1 MDKSMA
7 FITLTPE
14 NVMSEH
20 LCCAIADKK
29 HQTGVNDKRNWLAE
43 RIKEGHVFRKLDAQ
57 GKVFIEY
64 APLEKAWV
72 PVTGDNYFYIY
83 CLWVSGSYKGKGY
96 GKELLQSCI
105 DDAKAQ
111 GKSGICLLS
120 SKKKK
125 PFLSEKKFMLKYGFK
140 VVDTINDEYEL
151 LALSFDGTQPQFTS
165 NVRKQSIEGKEL
177 TIYYGV
183 QCPYIPNCIE
193 QIYNYCENNQIPLRL
208 VEIDT
213 LEKAWV
219 PVTGD
224 NYFYIYC
231 LWVSGSYKGKGYG
244 KELLQ
249 SCIDDAK
256 AQGKSGICLLSSKK
270 KKPFLSEKKF
280 MLKYGF
286 KVVDTINDEY
296 ELLALSFD
304 GTQPQ
309 FTSNVRKQSIEGKE
323 LTIYYGVQC
332 PYIPNCIE
340 QIYNYC
346 ENNQIP
352 LRLVEIDTLEKA
364 KQLPCIFNNWAV
376 FYNGKFETVHLL
388 NEGLLKKLLL
398 R

>member
-1 MDKSMA
+1 MA

-83 CLWVSGSYKGKGY
+83 CLWVSGSYK
-96 GKELLQSCI
+96 
-105 DDAKAQ
+105 
-111 GKSGICLLS
+111 
-120 SKKKK
+120 
-125 PFLSEKKFMLKYGFK
+125 
-140 VVDTINDEYEL
+140 
-151 LALSFDGTQPQFTS
+151 
-165 NVRKQSIEGKEL
+165 R
-177 TIYYGV
+177 
-183 QCPYIPNCIE
+183 
-193 QIYNYCENNQIPLRL
+193 
-208 VEIDT
+208 
-213 LEKAWV
+213 
-219 PVTGD
+219 
-224 NYFYIYC
+224 
-231 LWVSGSYKGKGYG
+231 KGYG

-364 KQLPCIFNNWAV
+364 KQLPCIFNNWEKLNQYHRQAIAKKMKSIAYWRKHPMSREECLNQ
-376 FYNGKFETVHLL
+376 FKQLREQRSLRESRLQTSKDSQET
-388 NEGLLKKLLL
+388 EGIG
-398 R
+398 